1 MGCRWAVFIQRRAA
15 GRRSGIKR
23 KKNGERWEMGEP
35 EEVEECGPPRSDRR
49 FRCLL
54 VIIDAAGS
62 DQEIRELGA

>member
-1 MGCRWAVFIQRRAA
+1 
-15 GRRSGIKR
+15 
-23 KKNGERWEMGEP
+23 MGEP

-62 DQEIRELGA
+62 DQEITMITAVFLDLQIILVKAENL